1 MKSIIFGLI
10 VATTAFGCQASSD
23 KKAKSDSTP
32 TYHQVGVV
40 NSNGGIPD
48 TTNAIKL
55 THNLD
60 TIGNYKDSS
69 K

>member
-10 VATTAFGCQASSD
+10 VVTTASGCHASSD
-23 KKAKSDSTP
+23 KKANSDSTP

-40 NSNGGIPD
+40 NSNGGVPD
-48 TTNAIKL
+48 TSNAINL

-60 TIGNYKDSS
+60 TIGNHKDSS